1 MHNCGYGGSYGALI
15 SMGAL
20 DMGLKE
26 SELPDLI
33 DDWRSANP
41 KIVQYW
47 WDVEKAAVETF
58 KTRKE
63 HSVGML
69 QFQYYSGTLWM
80 VLPSGRKLAYLK
92 PKLQPNRF
100 GRRSL
105 TFEGVGA
112 NNKWSRQETYSGKLV
127 ENATQAI
134 ARDILVEAMYRMEK
148 AGLEIIG
155 HVHDEAIMEAP
166 AGRYTVEEVC
176 ALMSENPAWCQDLP
190 LAAAGYKGSYYFK
203 D

>member
-1 MHNCGYGGSYGALI
+1 
-15 SMGAL
+15 
-20 DMGLKE
+20 MGLKE

-33 DDWRSANP
+33 NDWRGANP

-47 WDVEKAAVETF
+47 WDVEKAAIDTY
-58 KTRKE
+58 KTHEE
-63 HSVGML
+63 HLVGRL
-69 QFQYYSGTLWM
+69 KFRCYASTLWM

-100 GRRSL
+100 GRMSL

-134 ARDILVEAMYRMEK
+134 ARDILVEAMFRMEQ

-155 HVHDEAIMEAP
+155 HVHDEAIIEVP

-176 ALMSENPAWCQDLP
+176 ALMSKNPAWCRDLP